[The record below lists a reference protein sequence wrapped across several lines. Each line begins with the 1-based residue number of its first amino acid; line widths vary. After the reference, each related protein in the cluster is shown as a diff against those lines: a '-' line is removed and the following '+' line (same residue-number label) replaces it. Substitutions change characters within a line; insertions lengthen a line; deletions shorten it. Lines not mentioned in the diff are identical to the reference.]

1 MEIITLLSCLS
12 SAIDYTTTRH
22 LSNIAEAMLA
32 MTGRITMLG
41 ISRWTER
48 YGSYR
53 TIQRFFY
60 SQINW
65 GKLRWSFTRRHLI
78 EPEEVVVIA
87 GDEVV
92 VTKSGKNTYG
102 LGRFFS
108 SLYGK
113 AVPSLGFL
121 SLSLI
126 SIKQHRSYPIMM
138 EPVIKEETKTEEP
151 DFQVALSSKGKRG
164 RPKGSRNNNRQPVKL
179 SPYLLLVQTT
189 LKSLLSLIGTD
200 LSLVYF
206 VFDGAFGNNDALPMV
221 RQCDLHLISKLRFDS
236 ALYLPY
242 VGEYCGRG
250 RRQK

>member
-1 MEIITLLSCLS
+1 MEIITLFSCLS

-65 GKLRWSFTRRHLI
+65 GKLRWLFTRRHRI
-78 EPEEVVVIA
+78 EPEEVVLIA

-92 VTKSGKNTYG
+92 VTQSGKKTYG

-113 AVPSLGFL
+113 AVPSLCFL

-126 SIKQHRSYPIMM
+126 SIKPHRSYPIMM

-151 DFQVALSSKGKRG
+151 DCHVALSPKGKRG
-164 RPKGSRNNNRQPVKL
+164 RPKGRRNQNRQQVKL

-189 LKSLLSLIGTD
+189 LKSRLSLIGTD
-200 LSLVYF
+200 LS
-206 VFDGAFGNNDALPMV
+206 
-221 RQCDLHLISKLRFDS
+221 
-236 ALYLPY
+236 
-242 VGEYCGRG
+242 
-250 RRQK
+250 